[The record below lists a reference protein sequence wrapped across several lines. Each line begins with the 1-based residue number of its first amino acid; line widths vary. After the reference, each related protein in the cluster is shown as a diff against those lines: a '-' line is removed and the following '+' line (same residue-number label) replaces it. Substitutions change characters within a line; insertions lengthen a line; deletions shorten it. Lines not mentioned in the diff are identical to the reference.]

1 MELVGNSA
9 AIKGVK
15 RLIDQVAKTQANV
28 LILGESGTGKEL
40 VARIVHHSSSRHEGP
55 FIPINCAAIPH
66 ELLESELF
74 GHEKGSFTG
83 ASGMR
88 QGRFELAKHGT
99 LFLDEIG
106 DMPLMMQA
114 KLLRILQEKSF
125 ERVGGSTPIKTDVR
139 IISATHKNLMECI
152 RRNEFRED
160 LYYRLN
166 VFPIEIP
173 PLRER
178 KEDIAALINY
188 FIHKFSE
195 GNETIFQKNGFGQTE
210 SSKSIDALQFTRD
223 ALEFLINYEW
233 PGNVRELA
241 NLMERLLILYVGKTV
256 DYSDLS
262 SHYFQPSLQNKLQ
275 PLKRDDKAHTVMT
288 AKELPEEGFD
298 LKEYLAHLEYA
309 YIYHVLNEYHGVV
322 SRAAKRLGLR
332 RTTLV
337 EKMKKYGIGR
347 GIITK

>member
-9 AIKGVK
+9 AIIGVK
-15 RLIDQVAKTQANV
+15 RLIDQVAKTEANV

-40 VARIVHHSSSRHEGP
+40 VARIVHNSSPRKEGP
-55 FIPINCAAIPH
+55 FVPINCAAIPQ

-83 ASGMR
+83 AIGTR

-114 KLLRILQEKSF
+114 KLLRVLQEKSF
-125 ERVGGSTPIKTDVR
+125 ERVGGNISIKTDVR
-139 IISATHKNLMECI
+139 IISATHKNLIDCI
-152 RRNEFRED
+152 RLKEFRED

-173 PLRER
+173 PLRSR
-178 KEDIAALINY
+178 KEDVSVLIKH
-188 FIHKFSE
+188 FAHSLE
-195 GNETIFQKNGFGQTE
+195 
-210 SSKSIDALQFTRD
+210 FTRD

-241 NLMERLLILYVGKTV
+241 NVMERLMILYVGKTV

-262 SHYFQPSLQNKLQ
+262 CQYFQNKIQ
-275 PLKRDDKAHTVMT
+275 PLKRDDKALTVMT
-288 AKELPEEGFD
+288 AKELPAAGFD

-309 YIYHVLNEYHGVV
+309 YIYHALNEYHGVV
-322 SRAAKRLGLR
+322 SHAAKRLGLR

-337 EKMKKYGIGR
+337 EKMKKYGLGR
-347 GIITK
+347 GIITKG